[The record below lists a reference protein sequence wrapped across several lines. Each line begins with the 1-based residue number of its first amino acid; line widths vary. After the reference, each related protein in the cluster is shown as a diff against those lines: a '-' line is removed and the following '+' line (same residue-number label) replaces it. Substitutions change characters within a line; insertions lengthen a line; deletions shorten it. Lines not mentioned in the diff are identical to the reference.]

1 MAREIERKFLI
12 KAIPENFDKYT
23 GSKIVQGYLVITDE
37 TEIRLRKKDHQFFQ
51 TVKTGSGLSR
61 GEYEIQLTEKQ
72 FNSLWQLTEGK
83 RVEKTRY
90 EIIYKNKTIELDIYE
105 GNLKKLIT
113 AEVEFNSEEE
123 SRKFD
128 PPDWFGEEITSDKG
142 YKNQYLAINGIP
154 D

>member
-1 MAREIERKFLI
+1 MAREIEKKFLI
-12 KAIPENFDKYT
+12 NAIPENLDKYT
-23 GSKIVQGYLVITDE
+23 GGKIVQGYLVITEE

-61 GEYEIQLTEKQ
+61 GEYEIELTEKQ

-90 EIIYKNKTIELDIYE
+90 KINYLNFIIELDIYE
-105 GNLKKLIT
+105 GEITNLVT
-113 AEVEFNSEEE
+113 AEVEFTSEAE

-128 PPDWFGEEITSDKG
+128 PPDWFGEEITSDKR
-142 YKNQYLAINGIP
+142 YKNQSLAINGIP
-154 D
+154 N

>member
-1 MAREIERKFLI
+1 MTREIERKFLI
-12 KAIPENFDKYT
+12 KAIPENLDKYT
-23 GSKIVQGYLVITDE
+23 GNKIIQGYLVITEE

-51 TVKTGSGLSR
+51 TVKTGSGLNR
-61 GEYEIQLTEKQ
+61 GEYDIELTENQ
-72 FNSLWQLTEGK
+72 FNSLWHLTEGK

-105 GNLKKLIT
+105 GNLKKLLT

-123 SRKFD
+123 SWKFD
-128 PPDWFGEEITSDKG
+128 PPDWFGEEITSDRR
-142 YKNQYLAINGIP
+142 YKNQSLAINGIP